1 MQRTCAPDD
10 VKSTV
15 EIEPTAQEKGATAV
29 FLSAAAEGNLSVMR
43 TAAKEP
49 GVDIH
54 AVNDDGQNA
63 VCISTQHGNH
73 ELIRELH
80 IMGVSINFPDR
91 IGETPAYI
99 AVAQDDAVALR
110 TLFECG
116 VDLNVCEVSM
126 QIVSLFLVAAVHV
139 QEGGR
144 VEILNVLYEFGVNVH
159 AQSLTGQNAAHL
171 AAQSGRDLMIR
182 ALHSMGVNLDVQ
194 DDNGQTPAFL
204 AVIHCHATVLTA
216 LSACGVDVNGG
227 RHKDPRINLFYEAVK
242 RGDLAVMTVLVEC
255 GVDVHARCIRAG
267 ETVAHTAARHGQHH
281 VFAELQRLGASLD
294 SADVYGGSPAVIAAA
309 RGDMESL
316 RVLRE
321 CGVDLLQSSGTK
333 GWSPLQAAKD
343 KNNLDVVQCLEE
355 LHEST
360 DTSAKQ
366 AENALL
372 DTLDAEETAKS
383 NKVARNKQKKD
394 RKSSRGPAHAARRTA
409 FLAAKSATNN
419 ASRTT
424 IDLGIASAEVANL
437 EPTLDDSKIPPH
449 QVNCHGLPVVRS

>member
-15 EIEPTAQEKGATAV
+15 EMEPTAQEKGATAV

-63 VCISTQHGNH
+63 VCVSTQHGNH

-91 IGETPAYI
+91 DGETPAYI

-204 AVIHCHATVLTA
+204 AVIHCHATALTA

-227 RHKDPRINLFYEAVK
+227 RHKYPRINLFYEAVK

-255 GVDVHARCIRAG
+255 GVDVHARCTRAG
-267 ETVAHTAARHGQHH
+267 ETVAHTAALHGQHH
-281 VFAELQRLGASLD
+281 VFAQLQRMGVSLD
-294 SADVYGGSPAVIAAA
+294 SADVYGGSPAFVAAA
-309 RGDMESL
+309 RGDTESL

-321 CGVDLLQSSGTK
+321 CGVDLLRIGTK
-333 GWSPLQAAKD
+333 GWSPLQAAKA
-343 KNNLDVVQCLEE
+343 KNNLDVVQYLEE
-355 LHEST
+355 LLEPT

-372 DTLDAEETAKS
+372 ATLDAEERAKS

-394 RKSSRGPAHAARRTA
+394 RK
-409 FLAAKSATNN
+409 KSATNN